1 VVHLI
6 TREYGK
12 EDANFSLII
21 KAKELLAREWVV
33 KVQHAFREANAAA
46 YWLANLGLSMN
57 PLDRNNWIIND
68 PSMGLYLILFYD
80 LVESTRPRLI

>member
-12 EDANFSLII
+12 VDANFSLII

-46 YWLANLGLSMN
+46 YWLS
-57 PLDRNNWIIND
+57 
-68 PSMGLYLILFYD
+68 
-80 LVESTRPRLI
+80 